1 MVSGPVLPEMPAVSL
16 FRVVVVTTSGPAVAG
31 ASSSAVFPGHGLLI
45 VAAGCVA
52 PAGWPVAFSVAYF
65 DQVPECWAGVVGGG
79 LMPVV
84 AVVDRNGLKID
95 RQLRPACPVRFAEAE
110 PRQP

>member
-1 MVSGPVLPEMPAVSL
+1 MVAGPVLLKFPAASL
-16 FRVVVVTTSGPAVAG
+16 FRVMVMTTAG
-31 ASSSAVFPGHGLLI
+31 AAGTGAGESAWFPWHGVVI